1 MNEFHPPE
9 KLYHHLDDETIDYLH
24 RVGTVRQYDRDE
36 VIFLETEPAYRFYL
50 ILEGSVKISRLN
62 RDGNEVVIAVLTSGN
77 FFGDMA
83 LLDGFPRSA
92 DAVAEEKLK
101 ILAIRDD
108 DFYNLLENSP
118 RIAIELLKELAHRIR
133 NSGSQIK
140 GLSLLNPR
148 GKVAS
153 ALLRWAQDQGVRKG
167 KTMEIKSVPIQE
179 EMASYVGLSR
189 ETYNRILRNLEDE
202 GFIAKQK
209 MRTIIIKNFPE
220 FKKIF
225 GPFY

>member
-1 MNEFHPPE
+1 MNEFGLQE
-9 KLYHHLDDETIDYLH
+9 KLYHHLDEETLDYLYS
-24 RVGTVRQYDRDE
+24 VGAVWQYDRDD
-36 VIFLETEPAYRFYL
+36 VIFLEADPARHFYL
-50 ILEGSVKISRLN
+50 ILSGSVKISRLN
-62 RDGNEVVIAVLTSGN
+62 REGDEVVIAILTPGN

-83 LLDGFPRSA
+83 ILDGFPRSA
-92 DAVAEEKLK
+92 DAVAEEKTK

-133 NSGSQIK
+133 SSGSQIK
-140 GLSLLNPR
+140 GLSLLNAR

-167 KTMEIKSVPIQE
+167 SGMEIRSAQNQE

-189 ETYNRILRNLEDE
+189 ETYNRILRKLEDE
-202 GFIAKQK
+202 GFIAKHNAN
-209 MRTIIIKNFPE
+209 TIIINNFTE
-220 FKKIF
+220 FRKVF
-225 GPFY
+225 GPFC